1 MNPCETTAELTGFFP
16 RLGPDALPGLRG
28 YLPTWALSTESA
40 WQQWGLAEG
49 IVRGAS
55 DNQELLG
62 AAAALLAWS
71 WQERPLHGPT
81 VSLLATLEG
90 QLGFWDREKREY
102 LLALKKRL
110 RPQPERE
117 LWEQVRALGDRNLL
131 ALYLERA
138 LPGPGGLSLLG
149 EAWEDLVCLEDQEL
163 ALRLLRTAVREPRLS
178 TRLEAELALHQ
189 RRPEEA
195 LALAHTLSNTPFA
208 PFGTFLAAHLH
219 ILAGQREEALCRMAA
234 LWRAMPWN
242 ANLTLRLHDLAL
254 LPPPG
259 PLPDAPTAIL
269 VYTWNKAELA
279 GQTLESVFA
288 SDIGDNRV
296 FVLDNG
302 STDATAA
309 LLTAKREQWGPHRLH
324 VVSLPINVGAPAAR
338 NWLLSLPEVR
348 ACRYAA
354 FLDDDVILPPNW
366 LARLLEAAVRHPE
379 CGTIGCSIRDAAPPA
394 RLQSADYH
402 ILHRQPGNETEP
414 GERIRIF
421 NNCTG
426 TLDMGLFGYE
436 RPCLSVSGC
445 CHLLDLS
452 ALDAVGGFDVR
463 FTPTQF
469 DDLDR
474 DLRSW
479 LAGRPCLYAG
489 QLAIGHVQRSS
500 LRQADSPAQ
509 VAHVLGNK
517 IKLEGKYD
525 DASLDALIAGNFE
538 LAWKDLL
545 CKHAA
550 LGARFSG

>member
-1 MNPCETTAELTGFFP
+1 MNPPELTGFFP
-16 RLGPDALPGLRG
+16 QLDPGTLARLPRV
-28 YLPTWALSTESA
+28 LPTWALSTESS

-71 WQERPLHGPT
+71 WQEHPLHGPG

-90 QLGFWDREKREY
+90 QLGFLDREKREY
-102 LLALKKRL
+102 LLSLKKHL
-110 RPQPERE
+110 RPQPSRE
-117 LWEQVRALGDRNLL
+117 LWEQVRDSGDQNLL
-131 ALYLERA
+131 ALFLERA

-163 ALRLLRTAVREPRLS
+163 AQRLLRAAVQEPRLR
-178 TRLEAELALHQ
+178 TRLEAELALHHK
-189 RRPEEA
+189 RPHVA
-195 LALAHTLSNTPFA
+195 LALAQSLAETPFA
-208 PFGTFLAAHLH
+208 PFGAYLAAHILT
-219 ILAGQREEALCRMAA
+219 LAGEREQALPGLAA
-234 LWRAMPWN
+234 LWRATPWN
-242 ANLTLRLHDLAL
+242 ANLTLRLYDLAF
-254 LPPPG
+254 LPPDG

-302 STDATAA
+302 STDGTAA
-309 LLTAKREQWGPHRLH
+309 LLAAKREQWGPHRLH
-324 VVSLPINVGAPAAR
+324 VESLPINVGAPAAR
-338 NWLLSLPEVR
+338 NWLLALPDVR

-354 FLDDDVILPPNW
+354 FLDDDVIVPRDW
-366 LARLLEAAVRHPE
+366 LAQLLSAAARHPE
-379 CGTIGCSIRDAAPPA
+379 CGTTGCAIRDAALPN

-402 ILHRQPGNETEP
+402 ILHRQPERETEP

-426 TLDMGLFGYE
+426 ALDTGMFAYE

-452 ALDAVGGFDVR
+452 ALEDVGGFDVR

-479 LAGRPCLYAG
+479 LAGRPCLYTG
-489 QLAIGHVQRSS
+489 QLAIDHVQRSS
-500 LRQADSPAQ
+500 LRQATSPAQ
-509 VAHVLGNK
+509 VAHIVGNK

-525 DASLDALIAGNFE
+525 DACLDAVIAGNFA

-545 CKHAA
+545 GKHAA
-550 LGARFSG
+550 LTARFSG